1 MRLTAIAVLALLT
14 SQSAIASKNFVSVRD
29 PAQLSKL
36 LSEIPSRDK
45 NLSTVFLRYG
55 LTVESILLSEPDE
68 SDIDDGSSS
77 IRRGDR
83 FLDIN
88 LREPLPNV
96 LECPLF
102 QPIAFTLRGGKYLP
116 QTTTANFLSRGKCEA
131 PGK

>member
-1 MRLTAIAVLALLT
+1 MRLPSIAVMILLI
-14 SQSAIASKNFVSVRD
+14 SQSALASKNFVSVRD
-29 PAQLSKL
+29 PAQVSKI

-45 NLSTVFLRYG
+45 NLSAVFLRYG

-68 SDIDDGSSS
+68 SDITYGSSW

-88 LREPLPNV
+88 LREPLPAV
-96 LECPLF
+96 LECPMF
-102 QPIAFTLRGGKYLP
+102 QPISFTLRRGKYLP
-116 QTTTANFLSRGKCEA
+116 GTTTANFLSRGQCEP